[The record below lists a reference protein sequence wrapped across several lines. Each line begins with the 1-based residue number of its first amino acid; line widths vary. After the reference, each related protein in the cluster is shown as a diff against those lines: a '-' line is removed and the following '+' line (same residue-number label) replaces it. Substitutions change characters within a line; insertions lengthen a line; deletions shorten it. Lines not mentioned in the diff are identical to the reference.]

1 MGHRT
6 TTIVAV
12 RRLAAVSVLLL
23 SACGHKPAALPLAQP
38 TAAVARVHAARMAQ
52 PRAAAPSTGGW
63 IMVCAT
69 NVAGAPLGALQAWCK
84 SADDQR
90 GALTPMPPPVMDAA
104 QYTWPVP
111 REGLYHFYF
120 KASGHVL
127 AREYDAV
134 WLGQTTTLAAV
145 FEPIGANARV
155 ITGVVLDALTRQPL
169 AGVALRDASAKA
181 FYTVTEWTPRTDTA
195 GTFRIVLGANTL
207 SLRFTQAAYLA
218 GFAVFHARQ
227 QATNMVVC
235 LAPPAQLRIMALHA
249 DGTPV
254 SNATAVVSGTTCSTK
269 EMPNGTAVFS
279 NLPAGVAL
287 NYVLQRDD
295 RTLIGGAIAALAPHS
310 STNVMVQLQRPGR
323 LLLRFSELI
332 PSNAFGASV
341 CVACELVTERQK
353 GSPPLRLSGNY
364 ASRDFVAHNE
374 MWVLAGLVPATYLV
388 RIHGTNA
395 VALSTNVVV
404 CSAGDTFLDLCAG
417 ANSIGAIAG
426 IVDDGTTTP
435 KTFSVRVLCNDMPHI
450 VTTIDVD
457 DTNVFCVAG
466 LDLQR
471 AYDLHVSVVRGLSI
485 TNLVVVNVR
494 PNSAPV
500 RIVLNRTYVVRGTVV
515 DQHGAPVKLTI
526 EHWGQPLL
534 HAEPKGRFVYGP
546 VSAGTCRLSLR
557 AEGYAPYL
565 QDVVIEQ
572 ADVDL
577 GVITLTRGIT
587 ISGRVL
593 DDRGKPCPDA
603 EVAVVSMPCA
613 SFSDLMQSVIAGSN
627 VDADGYF
634 CASNVTPGVR
644 CSVAAGL
651 GDEQWAVMPE
661 VTPQADYDV
670 GTICLRRPPWYE
682 ITFCAPDG
690 SGLHDIDVLGLKQ
703 KKDNPD
709 VWQGSEPPTIALFNA
724 VLVMPTATAMSFA
737 RNIAFLSAAFVP
749 CPTGYAPTNRMTI
762 TVPAQWYRQYKDP
775 R

>member
-1 MGHRT
+1 MGERT
-6 TTIVAV
+6 TTIAAV
-12 RRLAAVSVLLL
+12 RWLAVLGVLLL

-38 TAAVARVHAARMAQ
+38 TTAVARVHAARVAQ

-69 NVAGAPLGALQAWCK
+69 NVAGAPLGPLQAWCK
-84 SADDQR
+84 PADDQR
-90 GALTPMPPPVMDAA
+90 GVLIAMPPPVRDAA

-120 KASGHVL
+120 KASGHVQ

-145 FEPIGANARV
+145 FQPIGTNARV

-169 AGVALRDASAKA
+169 AGVALRDTSTKA
-181 FYTVTEWTPRTDTA
+181 FYAITEWTPRTDTA
-195 GTFRIVLGANTL
+195 GTFRVLLGADKL

-218 GFAVFHARQ
+218 GTALLYPRQ
-227 QATNMVVC
+227 RTTNMVVC
-235 LAPPAQLRIMALHA
+235 LSPPAQLRITALHA
-249 DGTPV
+249 DGAPV
-254 SNATAVVSGTTCSTK
+254 SNATAIVSGTPPTT
-269 EMPNGTAVFS
+269 EDMINGTAVFS

-287 NYVLQRDD
+287 NYVLQHDD

-332 PSNAFGASV
+332 PSNVFGESV
-341 CVACELVTERQK
+341 CVACDLVTERQK
-353 GSPPLRLSGNY
+353 GFPPLRPPGNF
-364 ASRDFVAHNE
+364 ASRDFFAHNE

-395 VALSTNVVV
+395 VALATNVVV
-404 CSAGDTFLDLCAG
+404 CSAGDTILDLCAG
-417 ANSIGAIAG
+417 ANSVGAIAG
-426 IVDDGTTTP
+426 MVDDGTTTP
-435 KTFSVRVLCNDMPHI
+435 KTFYVRALCNDVSHI
-450 VTTIDVD
+450 VTTVDVD

-471 AYDLHVSVVRGLSI
+471 TYDLHVSVVSGLSI
-485 TNLVVVNVR
+485 TNLVVANVR

-500 RIVLNRTYVVRGTVV
+500 RIVLERTYVVRGTVV
-515 DQHGAPVKLTI
+515 DQHGAPVKLTT

-534 HAEPKGRFVYGP
+534 HAEQDGRFVYGP
-546 VSAGTCRLSLR
+546 VSAGSCRISLR
-557 AEGYAPYL
+557 AEGFAPYL
-565 QDVVIEQ
+565 QEVMIEQ

-577 GVITLTRGIT
+577 GIIPMTRGDT
-587 ISGRVL
+587 ISGRVI
-593 DDRGKPCPDA
+593 DEHGNPCTDA
-603 EVAVVSMPCA
+603 SIVVVNMPCA
-613 SFSDLMQSVIAGSN
+613 SFGDLINAAVASSE
-627 VDADGYF
+627 VDANGCF
-634 CASNVTPGVR
+634 SASNVTPGVR
-644 CSVAAGL
+644 CSVLAGR
-651 GDEQWAVMPE
+651 DDNQWAASPE
-661 VTPQADYDV
+661 VTPQADYNV

-690 SGLHDIDVLGLKQ
+690 SGLRDIEALGLKQ
-703 KKDNPD
+703 NKDNPD
-709 VWQGSEPPTIALFNA
+709 IWQGSEPPTIVLFNA
-724 VLVMPTATAMSFA
+724 VLLMPTSPTLPFG
-737 RNIAFLSAAFVP
+737 RHVAFLNAAFVP
-749 CPTGYAPTNRMTI
+749 CPTGYAPTNRMAI